1 MQDERAGGY
10 ISKITFNNGQ
20 EFEISKND
28 IVVFVGPNNAGKSQ
42 SLKDIYSLAGKKSP
56 RTVITDIGISKYQT
70 SLTSLLN
77 SISNGTNNGDHI
89 NYQVLGNS
97 INLYDFSE
105 KRFREAKAYEG
116 FRNLFVLNLDTKS
129 RLSICDPPQNI
140 NRNAP
145 KTNPIHYAAFGR
157 DYRKWLSDSFKKA
170 FGIELTPNTQF
181 GASIPL
187 CMGAPVKFTGDF
199 GDEQDRQEEYAAILE
214 TYKQVQEQG
223 DGIKSFTGI
232 LLYLMLDYYC
242 TYLIDEPESFLH
254 PPQAKIMGEIIG
266 ETLKDDQQAFI
277 STHSEDILKG
287 LLETCPER
295 IKIVRITRDEDT
307 NYFSYINNDTF
318 SAVWNDPLLRHSNIM
333 SSLFHKSV
341 VLCESD
347 SDCRMYSMIESHIKQ
362 EAGKYSETLF
372 IHCGGKQ
379 RMAKIAKALRSL
391 NVDVKLI
398 PDIDILND
406 EGIFKSV
413 TEAFGLEWES
423 IQSDYNK
430 VVSNLHSPVEKIDR
444 NVAKATI
451 QQILNTGQSQNLS
464 PEEIEGIRNAIKTIS
479 KWDSIK
485 KSGKTALPPGDAT
498 VAYGRIEQQLKDHE
512 IYIVSEGELENFV
525 KEVGGHGPNW
535 VNRVL
540 EQYPD
545 LNDPVY
551 NQITSFISS
560 LHL

>member
-347 SDCRMYSMIESHIKQ
+347 SDCKMYSMIESHIKQ

-451 QQILNTGQSQNLS
+451 QQILNTSQSQNLS